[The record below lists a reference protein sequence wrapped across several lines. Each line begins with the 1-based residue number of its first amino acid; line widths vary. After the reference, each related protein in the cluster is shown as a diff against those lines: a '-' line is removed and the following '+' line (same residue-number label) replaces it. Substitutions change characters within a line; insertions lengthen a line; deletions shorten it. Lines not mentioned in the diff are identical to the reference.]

1 MPQRFPTPGCAD
13 GSDFTGTVSAV
24 ADDVKQRWKVGDRV
38 CGAVHGAN
46 PTDKEIGTFAE
57 YVLVDADFAWRVPKG
72 MEWEEAAA
80 AGSGVAWLTLGLV
93 LRRSLGLTGEF
104 RRPASEDEAK
114 EVLVYA
120 ASTAVGTLATQLLK
134 LLVKSYYTIKKYR
147 IQES

>member
-13 GSDFTGTVSAV
+13 GSDFTGIVSAV
-24 ADDVKQRWKVGDRV
+24 AEDVKLRWKVGDRV

-46 PTDKEIGTFAE
+46 PIDKEIGTFAE
-57 YVLVDADFAWRVPKG
+57 YVLVDAEFAWRVPKG

-93 LRRSLGLTGEF
+93 LRRSLRLEGTF
-104 RRPASEDEAK
+104 KRPVREEEAM

-120 ASTAVGTLATQLLK
+120 ASTAVGTLATQLLR
-134 LLVKSYYTIKKYR
+134 LLVLQALRSIVKLTYV
-147 IQES
+147 